1 MSDDR
6 PKHETITIEES
17 TEVVSLLD
25 RKSLCTKQDLYGII
39 AEFRQKSPWTRFP
52 YTAFLSSSVLSET
65 KKEIMDDMLALLNE
79 SSLDPYRALDLL
91 EHVGRLLEM
100 DAGLPRKTIRSTLL
114 EYTL

>member
-6 PKHETITIEES
+6 PNHETITIEES
-17 TEVVSLLD
+17 TDIVPLLD
-25 RKSLCTKQDLYGII
+25 RKSFCTKQDLYGII

-52 YTAFLSSSVLSET
+52 YTAFLSPSVLSET
-65 KKEIMDDMLALLNE
+65 KKEIIDDMLALLNE
-79 SSLDPYRALDLL
+79 NSLDPYRALALF

-100 DAGLPRKTIRSTLL
+100 DAGLSWKTIRSTLL